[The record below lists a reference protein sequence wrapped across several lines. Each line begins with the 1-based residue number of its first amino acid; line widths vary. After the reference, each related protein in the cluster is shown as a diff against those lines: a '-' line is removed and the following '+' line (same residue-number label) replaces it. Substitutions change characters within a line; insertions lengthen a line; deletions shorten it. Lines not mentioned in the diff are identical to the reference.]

1 MTEHELAEALLHKFV
16 RSMRMIHARK
26 VSDMSRGEL
35 FVLQLLAERREV
47 QPADICAGMG
57 VSTARVATL
66 LNGMERKGWV
76 RRLPDP
82 ADRRK
87 IRIAITEAGDNRAFE
102 HRRNMIDRVSRLLRE
117 LGEPDALALLRIMDR
132 LIGIMEREFAREHHE
147 GERPAGQEDAS
158 ANPSHRDGEGGP
170 DGNGGNGKPGE

>member
-1 MTEHELAEALLHKFV
+1 MTEQQLAADLLHKFV
-16 RSMRMIHARK
+16 RCMRMIHARK

-57 VSTARVATL
+57 VSTARVAAL

-76 RRLPDP
+76 KRLPDP

-87 IRIAITEAGDNRAFE
+87 IRIAITEAGDDRALE
-102 HRRNMIDRVSRLLRE
+102 HRRDVIGRISRLLRE

-132 LIGIMEREFAREHHE
+132 LAGIMEREFARERDE
-147 GERPAGQEDAS
+147 GQPSAGQEGAS
-158 ANPSHRDGEGGP
+158 AGPSSRVGTGGP
-170 DGNGGNGKPGE
+170 ERSGGNAGTEE